1 MKSKSKIVVKE
12 TVDIKQVYDKLLQI
26 DNDTWKRIIAL
37 GEQTKVFEYK
47 ELSNIKT
54 VYSKIKS
61 KGSLSEFSIL
71 KCFESLK
78 KVKKFGIKVV

>member
-1 MKSKSKIVVKE
+1 MK
-12 TVDIKQVYDKLLQI
+12 
-26 DNDTWKRIIAL
+26 
-37 GEQTKVFEYK
+37 
-47 ELSNIKT
+47 LSNNSLGKVAVGDFKEIKDLKAVT